1 MATTRFSA
9 STQAASRWA
18 RSVAIRGIVD
28 PRGLSLDPSGALIYL
43 NRGDDRVLALD
54 HRGEVVRDSGRI
66 PGMDPGG
73 GTFGPDGRYY
83 VTVRRRRTILA
94 CRRPWTGPGRLFC
107 RLASSRSR
115 GVRLCP

>member
-1 MATTRFSA
+1 M
-9 STQAASRWA
+9 
-18 RSVAIRGIVD
+18 
-28 PRGLSLDPSGALIYL
+28 
-43 NRGDDRVLALD
+43 LALD